1 MAYHGLDPN
10 STHLLI
16 CKNYFVKQLVLYMKI
31 PNCCKKKLSKRKRII
46 FLWIITFGR
55 QIFDIISITLG
66 ICEQRKSS
74 FSKAGKKQACLTLKE
89 RKEVF
94 LEKQFSSIGS
104 DKWR

>member
-55 QIFDIISITLG
+55 QIFDIITLG
-66 ICEQRKSS
+66 ICKQRKSS

-94 LEKQFSSIGS
+94 LEKQSSSIGS
-104 DKWR
+104 DK

>member
-16 CKNYFVKQLVLYMKI
+16 CKNYFVKQLVLYMKTL
-31 PNCCKKKLSKRKRII
+31 NCCKKKLSKRKGII

-55 QIFDIISITLG
+55 QIFDITSITLG

-74 FSKAGKKQACLTLKE
+74 FSKTGKKQACLTLKE
-89 RKEVF
+89 RKEIF
-94 LEKQFSSIGS
+94 P
-104 DKWR
+104 